1 MRNYK
6 IHNRDRGCV
15 IVTHSPPTPPGMRVR
30 TGRLEWLRSC
40 RRLPYC
46 TPGFTDSGSARSV
59 HSLPRPCKIH
69 LLRHCGELHLRE
81 HPRHSYLDNPRAIP
95 SIPSALRF
103 RSTAS
108 AALPTTTTASA
119 DFSLQ
124 FAPSPFQAQGEIS
137 PGKARRLHRT
147 TAGYTSPPFG
157 RESFADFSPLA
168 LVGAASD
175 PVSVRRLAV
184 SLPASFSAPSRAL
197 ALRFASVVATNSRE
211 DFHLLTTCRAGHTE
225 RSRCAA
231 VLALTSRA

>member
-1 MRNYK
+1 MRRRRGFTARARARGFTSSLVRELQLLGLLVPFPFEA
-6 IHNRDRGCV
+6 HARLALPLVRPFADLSRVPDRGCLAPAGAV
-15 IVTHSPPTPPGMRVR
+15 
-30 TGRLEWLRSC
+30 
-40 RRLPYC
+40 
-46 TPGFTDSGSARSV
+46 SA
-59 HSLPRPCKIH
+59 
-69 LLRHCGELHLRE
+69 
-81 HPRHSYLDNPRAIP
+81 
-95 SIPSALRF
+95 
-103 RSTAS
+103 
-108 AALPTTTTASA
+108 TTASA
-119 DFSLQ
+119 DFSLR
-124 FAPSPFQAQGEIS
+124 ATLVGASPFQAQGEIS

>member
-137 PGKARRLHRT
+137 PGKNALLHHT
-147 TAGYTSPPFG
+147 TARFTPP
-157 RESFADFSPLA
+157 
-168 LVGAASD
+168 D
-175 PVSVRRLAV
+175 PWSQKLHGL
-184 SLPASFSAPSRAL
+184 LPARLGRHRLLSGSCPSAHD
-197 ALRFASVVATNSRE
+197 LRFTLPSHIRSPSCSCAS
-211 DFHLLTTCRAGHTE
+211 L
-225 RSRCAA
+225 RS
-231 VLALTSRA
+231 L